1 MPTEPVPTE
10 PVPTDCSGLE
20 DPDIDWFNGHHLG
33 FGCIGLVKTAMTS
46 SEAENYC
53 VSRGYRLVEIYDQN
67 QQNFMVEKCREI
79 GGPSGNAKGFW
90 LGLKRTPGTSTWKWL
105 DSKVIPEFTAW
116 RSGEP
121 HNGKNSDLLAFA
133 HSSLSYKWVD
143 MNIKN
148 SGGNPIC
155 QKMN

>member
-67 QQNFMVEKCREI
+67 QQNFISEKCREI

-116 RSGEP
+116 LPGEP
-121 HNGKNSDLLAFA
+121 HNGNYSDLLAFA